1 MKLNVFL
8 LLLIG
13 LLSLQ
18 ACGGDQTATIEQ
30 LEAKVEENPT
40 PEDADALITLYRE
53 YIDTHPA
60 DTEQNSRYLY
70 RAAGLMYRLNRHN
83 DASMLLKEALKDYYG
98 SDQTANNAYLLA
110 SIQEE
115 KLNNPVLAT
124 SVYQA
129 IDKAFPSFEQA
140 AEVKSKLSAD
150 LPPIQTRIDTLAKGI
165 FDLST
170 GRVNRRTANN
180 FIESCD
186 LYSMIVPEDPLS
198 PELLHKAGE
207 AARATRAFNSAL
219 DIYDRLYKRYPDFE
233 KAPQALFLMAFTL
246 DNDLQRHDEAKTLY
260 ESFLEKYPDDD
271 FADDTQFLLKNLGK
285 TDEEIIQSF
294 EDQEESE

>member
-1 MKLNVFL
+1 MKSNAFL

-18 ACGGDQTATIEQ
+18 ACGGDQSDGIEQ

-40 PEDADALITLYRE
+40 PQDADALIALYRE
-53 YIDTHPA
+53 YIDTHPEEA
-60 DTEQNSRYLY
+60 EQNARYLY

-83 DASMLLKEALKDYYG
+83 DASMLLKEAVKDYYG
-98 SDQTANNAYLLA
+98 ASQTANNAFFLA
-110 SIQEE
+110 TIQEE

-129 IDKAFPSFEQA
+129 IDKAFPNFEEA
-140 AEVKSKLSAD
+140 AEVKAKLSAD

-165 FDLST
+165 FDLTT

-186 LYSMIVPEDPLS
+186 LYSLIVPEDPIS

-219 DIYDRLYKRYPDFE
+219 DIYDRLYQRYPTFE

-246 DNDLQRHDEAKTLY
+246 DNDLQRHEEAKALY
-260 ESFLEKYPDDD
+260 ESFLEKYPEDD
-271 FADDTQFLLKNLGK
+271 FADDTQFLLQNLGK

-294 EDQEESE
+294 ENKEETQ

>member
-1 MKLNVFL
+1 MISNAFL

-18 ACGGDQTATIEQ
+18 ACGGDQSDGIEQ

-40 PEDADALITLYRE
+40 PQDADALIALYRE
-53 YIDTHPA
+53 YIDTHPEEA
-60 DTEQNSRYLY
+60 EQNARYLY

-83 DASMLLKEALKDYYG
+83 DASMLLKEAVKDYYG
-98 SDQTANNAYLLA
+98 ASQTANNAFFLA
-110 SIQEE
+110 TIQEE

-129 IDKAFPSFEQA
+129 IDKAFPNFEEA
-140 AEVKSKLSAD
+140 AEVKAKLSAD

-165 FDLST
+165 FDLTT

-186 LYSMIVPEDPLS
+186 LYSLIVPEDPIS

-219 DIYDRLYKRYPDFE
+219 DIYDRLYQRYPTFE

-246 DNDLQRHDEAKTLY
+246 DNDLQRHEEAKALY
-260 ESFLEKYPDDD
+260 ESFLEKYPEDD
-271 FADDTQFLLKNLGK
+271 FADDTQFLLQNLGK

-294 EDQEESE
+294 ENKEETQ

>member
-1 MKLNVFL
+1 MKLNAFL

-18 ACGGDQTATIEQ
+18 SCGGDQTASIAQ
-30 LEAKVEENPT
+30 LESKVEENPT
-40 PEDADALITLYRE
+40 PEDADALIAMYRE
-53 YIDTHPA
+53 YIDTHPDDA
-60 DTEQNSRYLY
+60 EQNSKYLY
-70 RAAGLMYRLNRHN
+70 RAAGLMFRLNRHN
-83 DASMLLKEALKDYYG
+83 DASNLLKEAIKDYYKA
-98 SDQTANNAYLLA
+98 SQTPNNAYLLA
-110 SIQEE
+110 TIQEE

-124 SVYQA
+124 SVFQA
-129 IDKAFPSFEQA
+129 LDKAFPSFEEA
-140 AEVKSKLSAD
+140 AAVKAKLSAD

-186 LYSMIVPEDPLS
+186 LYSLIVPEDPVS

-219 DIYDRLYKRYPDFE
+219 DIYDRLYQRYPDFE

-246 DNDLQRHDEAKTLY
+246 DNDLQRHDEAKALY
-260 ESFLEKYPDDD
+260 ERFLEKYPDDD
-271 FADDTQFLLKNLGK
+271 FADDTQFLLQNLGK

-294 EDQEESE
+294 ETQDESQ

>member
-1 MKLNVFL
+1 M

-13 LLSLQ
+13 LLSLP
-18 ACGGDQTATIEQ
+18 ACGGDQSDSIEQ

-40 PEDADALITLYRE
+40 PEDADALIALYRE

-60 DTEQNSRYLY
+60 DTEQNARYLY

-83 DASMLLKEALKDYYG
+83 DASMMLKEAVKDYYEA
-98 SDQTANNAYLLA
+98 SQTANNAYFLA
-110 SIQEE
+110 TIQEE

-140 AEVKSKLSAD
+140 AKVKTKLSAD
-150 LPPIQTRIDTLAKGI
+150 LPPIKTRIDTLAKGI

-186 LYSMIVPEDPLS
+186 LYSLIVPEDPIS

-219 DIYDRLYKRYPDFE
+219 DIYERLYQRYPKYE

-246 DNDLQRHDEAKTLY
+246 DNDLQRHDEAKILY
-260 ESFLEKYPDDD
+260 ERFLEKYPEDD
-271 FADDTQFLLKNLGK
+271 FADDTQFLLQNLGK

-294 EDQEESE
+294 EHQNEGQ